1 MAGLA
6 GLAGMMGLVGM
17 ASKMARYIDSEAF
30 LQNPL
35 LSHRSIP
42 SYVIDKNLANQK
54 TRIDYGSSG

>member
-30 LQNPL
+30 LQNPQL
-35 LSHRSIP
+35 LPLLYPTRQFRPTLSI
-42 SYVIDKNLANQK
+42 
-54 TRIDYGSSG
+54 RI